1 MNTVHVSNQKVRMV
15 AHRGLSGLEAQNT
28 NLAFVAAGNRSYW
41 GVETDVHCTA
51 DGKFIIIH
59 DDDTKHM
66 TGVSRVVE
74 ETDFATLRSM
84 PLYDVDGTLD
94 RVDLRMPTLEEYLR
108 ICKKYE
114 KICVLELK
122 NHMSEE
128 QVRRIMD
135 IAKEEYALE
144 QMVFIS
150 FDFENLVFVRN
161 YNPAQ
166 KVQFLFG
173 EFTEEIIE
181 QVRRHRFG
189 VDVYYKSITKEVLTR
204 LHALGIEVNCWTVN
218 DAEDAQRLMEWGV
231 DYITTNIL
239 E

>member
-1 MNTVHVSNQKVRMV
+1 MNTIHVSNEKVRMV
-15 AHRGLSGLEAQNT
+15 AHRGVSGLEKENT

-51 DGKFIIIH
+51 DGNFIIYH
-59 DDDTKHM
+59 DDN
-66 TGVSRVVE
+66 TGRKTPVSCVIE
-74 ETDFATLRSM
+74 ETDFNTLRSI
-84 PLYDVDGTLD
+84 PLYDIDGTLG
-94 RVDLRMPTLEEYLR
+94 RVDLRMPSLEEYLR

-122 NHMSEE
+122 NHMPEE
-128 QVRRIMD
+128 QVHRIMK
-135 IAKEEYALE
+135 IAQAEYALE
-144 QMVFIS
+144 QIVFIS

-161 YNPAQ
+161 YNPEQ
-166 KVQFLFG
+166 KVQFLFW

-181 QVRRHRFG
+181 NVCRHRFD
-189 VDVYYKSITKEVLTR
+189 VDVYYKSVTKEILDR

-218 DAEDAQRLMEWGV
+218 DAEVGKQLIEWGI

>member
-108 ICKKYE
+108 ICKRYE

>member
-1 MNTVHVSNQKVRMV
+1 MNTIRVSNQKVRMV
-15 AHRGLSGLEAQNT
+15 AHRGLSGLETQNT

-51 DGKFIIIH
+51 DGNFIIIH
-59 DDDTKHM
+59 DDNTVRM
-66 TGVSRVVE
+66 TGESHVVE
-74 ETDFATLRSM
+74 ETDFAALRSM
-84 PLYDVDGTLD
+84 PLCDVDGSIG

-114 KICVLELK
+114 KVCVLELK
-122 NHMSEE
+122 NHMTEE
-128 QVRRIMD
+128 QVRRIME
-135 IAKEEYALE
+135 IAKQEYAWE

-161 YNPAQ
+161 CNPEQ

-173 EFTEEIIE
+173 EFTEDIIAR
-181 QVRRHRFG
+181 VCRHRFD
-189 VDVYYKSITKEVLTR
+189 VDVYYKAINKEILNR
-204 LHALGIEVNCWTVN
+204 LHAMDIEVNCWTVN

>member
-1 MNTVHVSNQKVRMV
+1 MNTIRVSNRKVRMV

-51 DGKFIIIH
+51 DGNFIIIH
-59 DDDTKHM
+59 DDNTEHM

-74 ETDFATLRSM
+74 ESDFDTLRSM
-84 PLYDVDGTLD
+84 PLHDVDGSLG
-94 RVDLRMPTLEEYLR
+94 RVDLRMPTLEEYFR

-122 NHMSEE
+122 NHMPEE
-128 QVRRIMD
+128 QVRRIME
-135 IAKEEYALE
+135 IAKREYALE
-144 QMVFIS
+144 QIVFIS
-150 FDFENLVFVRN
+150 FDFENLMFVRN
-161 YNPAQ
+161 YNPMQ

-181 QVRRHRFG
+181 KVCRHRFD
-189 VDVYYKSITKEVLTR
+189 VDVRYRAVTKEIVDR
-204 LHALGIEVNCWTVN
+204 LHACGVEVNCWTVN
-218 DAEDAQRLMEWGV
+218 DAEEAKRLMEWGV